1 MPRFAI
7 RNPYFIIV
15 VCLVLVVIG
24 VTSLARMPV
33 DLFPPINLPEVVV
46 ATFYSGMPPQDVETD
61 ITDPLE
67 RFFTLASGIDHMESR
82 SLLGVGIIRVYF
94 QPGTSADADVTEL
107 SNLALADLKRLPPGT
122 LPPVVLK
129 FDASSLP
136 VALVT
141 VKGEGLTETQLH
153 DYAQFQIRNQ
163 IAVVPGAVIPPPF
176 GGKYRQIMI
185 YVDPYKLLSRQLSL
199 MDVVGAVN
207 NSNLILPAGDVKIGP
222 YDYFVYSNSL
232 VENMSELGE
241 VPLKTRSTSWVTVN
255 DVGKAEDANQIQYNL
270 VRIDGQRSCYI
281 PIMKQGGDTNTIQVV
296 NGVRSLIH
304 HLYDIPKQLATSIV
318 FDQSVYV
325 KEAIHTVLH
334 EGMLG
339 LILTSLMI
347 LIFLGS
353 FRATSAVLLSI
364 PLSALATFVAL
375 YLMGSTINTMIL
387 GGLALAFSR
396 VIDNSVI
403 SLENIYR
410 HLEMG
415 SAPMVAAEVG
425 GAEVNLAVLAAT
437 LVDVV
442 DFFPVVFLYGV
453 AKFLF
458 SALALAFCLSL
469 LASFVV
475 AMTVIPLFCSHF
487 LKSVPLAGHHKSG
500 ENQEYEV
507 EPTSPGSPSWWDRFN
522 AAFNRTFN
530 KVLDFYEY
538 WVRRALRRPGL
549 TVAVLAGVFLLS
561 LAIYPLLGLAFF
573 PRTDAG
579 QFTINLKVPTGTRI
593 EVTEQY
599 VARVEDLIRHVVEPG
614 DLKRI
619 VSNLGVV
626 PDFSSLYTTNAGPYT
641 ATVQVALNEPHHRTS
656 FEYMDRV
663 RDQMARQFPD
673 IRTFFSSGSM
683 VDSIL
688 NMGMPAPIDIQVSS
702 PDLHQIYGVAQDL
715 AHRIREVRGVGEIYI
730 PQDMDYPAL
739 RLDVDRVHAA
749 ELGLTQKDVVD
760 NVITALNSNYMIAPN
775 YWVDRKSGNDYY
787 LTVQYFE
794 KGQPAIHDMV
804 DLGQIPLRDQSGGAP
819 NMNCGLLRSREFGA
833 ATPAW
838 NCGQTL
844 PAVAGQ
850 PGDNVRSITARDN
863 GDSDINCGL
872 LRSPK
877 LGVAKPSWTCGR
889 TMPAAGGQPGG
900 EVRPITVLDNVV
912 NVRHVQTPTEIDHY
926 QIQRVID
933 IYVTPA
939 SEDLGRVTSA
949 IQKIVGQAHIAS
961 NVRVN
966 LRGMVQGMEAS
977 FRSFALGF
985 LLSFA
990 LLFLIL
996 TAQFKSFIDPLLI
1009 MLAIP
1014 MGFVGVLIILPLTHS
1029 TLNVMSLMGVL
1040 MLVGIADSNS
1050 ILIVDFAHKL
1060 EQRGLSAADAVITA
1074 CRVRLRPILMTSLAT
1089 IIGMIP
1095 MALKLGTGAEQYTP
1109 MARAIIGGL
1118 TSSVLL
1124 TIFIVPAAYLL
1135 VYGRRGNQATEAQPS
1150 RPAE

>member
-1 MPRFAI
+1 MPGFSI

-15 VCLVLVVIG
+15 ICLVLLVIG
-24 VTSLARMPV
+24 VTSIARMPV

-46 ATFYSGMPPQDVETD
+46 ATFYSGMPPQDIETD

-67 RFFTLASGIDHMESR
+67 RFFTLAGGVDHMESR
-82 SLLGVGIIRVYF
+82 SLLGVSIIRVYF
-94 QPGTSADADVTEL
+94 QPGTSPDADVTEL

-141 VKGEGLTETQLH
+141 VKGEGLNETQLH
-153 DYAQFQIRNQ
+153 DYAQFEIRNQ
-163 IAVVPGAVIPPPF
+163 IAVVPGAEIPGVF
-176 GGKYRQIMI
+176 GGTYRQIMV
-185 YVDPYKLLSRQLSL
+185 YVDPYKLLSRQLSP

-207 NSNLILPAGDVKIGP
+207 DSNLILPAGDVKMGP

-232 VENMSELGE
+232 VDSMDQLGKL
-241 VPLKTRSTSWVTVN
+241 PLKVKGHSWVTVN
-255 DVGKAEDANQIQYNL
+255 DVGKAEDAHQIQTNV
-270 VRIDGQRSCYI
+270 VRIDGQKSVYI
-281 PIMKQGGDTNTIQVV
+281 PVMKQGGDTNTIAVV
-296 NGVRSLIH
+296 DGLRALTK
-304 HLYDIPKQLATSIV
+304 HLYDIPKQMVTSIV

-325 KEAIHTVLH
+325 KEAIRTVLH
-334 EGMLG
+334 EGFLG

-364 PLSALATFVAL
+364 PLSALAAFVVLA
-375 YLMGSTINTMIL
+375 LMGGTVNTMIL
-387 GGLALAFSR
+387 GGMALAFSR

-415 SAPMVAAEVG
+415 AVPMVAAEVG
-425 GAEVNLAVLAAT
+425 GPEVSLAVLAAT

-475 AMTVIPLFCSHF
+475 AMTVIPLFCSRF
-487 LKSVPLAGHHKSG
+487 LKAVPHAGEHKKQDDG
-500 ENQEYEV
+500 TENEYEV
-507 EPTSPGSPSWWDRFN
+507 EPTSPLSQSRMDRFN
-522 AAFNRTFN
+522 ARFNRLFN
-530 KVLDFYEY
+530 KLLDYYEH
-538 WVRRALRRPGL
+538 WVRRALLRPGL
-549 TVAVLAGVFLLS
+549 TVLILSGVFLTS

-573 PRTDAG
+573 PKTDAG

-593 EVTEQY
+593 ELADQY
-599 VARVEDLIRHVVEPG
+599 VAKVEDLIRHEIEPG
-614 DLKRI
+614 DFKRI
-619 VSNLGVV
+619 VSNIGVV
-626 PDFSSLYTTNAGPYT
+626 PDFSSLYTSNSGPYT
-641 ATVQVALNEPHHRTS
+641 ATVQVALNEPHHISS

-663 RDQMARQFPD
+663 QKAMASQFPD

-683 VDSIL
+683 VDAIL
-688 NMGMPAPIDIQVSS
+688 NMGMPAPIDVQVSS
-702 PDLHQIYGVAQDL
+702 PDLHETYGIAQSL
-715 AHRIREVRGVGEIYI
+715 AGRFRELHGVGQVYI
-730 PQDMDYPAL
+730 PQDMNYPAL
-739 RLDVDRVHAA
+739 RLDVDRVHAG

-787 LTVQYFE
+787 LTVQFFE
-794 KGQPAIHDMV
+794 HGDAAIHNMA
-804 DLGQIPLRDQSGGAP
+804 DLGQIPLRDTGNSG
-819 NMNCGLLRSREFGA
+819 MNCGPSA
-833 ATPAW
+833 P
-838 NCGQTL
+838 
-844 PAVAGQ
+844 PQ
-850 PGDNVRSITARDN
+850 PGTGRA
-863 GDSDINCGL
+863 
-872 LRSPK
+872 
-877 LGVAKPSWTCGR
+877 SWAC
-889 TMPAAGGQPGG
+889 GGQG
-900 EVRPITVLDNVV
+900 RPTTVLRNVV
-912 NVRHVQTPTEIDHY
+912 NVKQSLTPTEVDHY
-926 QIQRVID
+926 QIQRAVD
-933 IYVTPA
+933 IYVTP
-939 SEDLGRVTSA
+939 SGEDLGRVTDAVRNILVKTS
-949 IQKIVGQAHIAS
+949 IPG

-977 FRSFALGF
+977 FKSFGLGF
-985 LLSFA
+985 LISFL

-996 TAQFKSFIDPLLI
+996 TAQFKSFIDPFLI

-1014 MGFVGVLIILPLTHS
+1014 MGFVGVFIILPLTHS

-1060 EQRGLSAADAVITA
+1060 EV
-1074 CRVRLRPILMTSLAT
+1074 
-1089 IIGMIP
+1089 
-1095 MALKLGTGAEQYTP
+1095 
-1109 MARAIIGGL
+1109 
-1118 TSSVLL
+1118 
-1124 TIFIVPAAYLL
+1124 
-1135 VYGRRGNQATEAQPS
+1135 
-1150 RPAE
+1150 

>member
-1 MPRFAI
+1 MPGFSI

-15 VCLVLVVIG
+15 ICLTLLVIG

-46 ATFYSGMPPQDVETD
+46 ATFYSGMPPEDIETD

-67 RFFTLASGIDHMESR
+67 RFFTLASGVDHMESR
-82 SLLGVGIIRVYF
+82 SMLGVSIIRVYF
-94 QPGTSADADVTEL
+94 QPGTNADADVSQL

-141 VKGEGLTETQLH
+141 VKGDGLNETQLH

-163 IAVVPGAVIPPPF
+163 IAVVPGAEIPGVF
-176 GGKYRQIMI
+176 GGIYRQIMV
-185 YVDPYKLLSRQLSL
+185 YVDPYKLASRQLSV
-199 MDVVGAVN
+199 MDVVSAVN
-207 NSNLILPAGDVKIGP
+207 DSNLILPAGDVKMGP

-232 VENMSELGE
+232 VDNMDELGK
-241 VPLKTRSTSWVTVN
+241 VPLKVKGNSWVTVN
-255 DVGKAEDANQIQYNL
+255 DIGKAEDAHGIQTNI
-270 VRIDGQRSCYI
+270 VRIDGQKSAYI
-281 PIMKQGGDTNTIQVV
+281 PIMKQGGDTNTIAVV
-296 NGVRSLIH
+296 DGVRQLIK
-304 HLYDIPKQLATSIV
+304 HLYDIPQQMKTSIV

-325 KEAIHTVLH
+325 KEAIRTVLH
-334 EGMLG
+334 EGALG

-364 PLSALATFVAL
+364 PISALAAFVVLAM
-375 YLMGSTINTMIL
+375 MGGTVNTMIL
-387 GGLALAFSR
+387 GGMALAFSR

-415 SAPMVAAEVG
+415 AAPMIAAEAG
-425 GAEVNLAVLAAT
+425 GSEVSLAVLAAT

-475 AMTVIPLFCSHF
+475 AMTVIPLFCSRF
-487 LKSVPLAGHHKSG
+487 LKALPHTPEPKKEDGYEIAPSSTAGH
-500 ENQEYEV
+500 
-507 EPTSPGSPSWWDRFN
+507 SWMDRFN
-522 AAFNRTFN
+522 ARFNRMFN
-530 KVLDFYEY
+530 NVLDFYEH
-538 WVRRALRRPGL
+538 WVRRALERPGL
-549 TVAVLAGVFLLS
+549 TVVVLSGLFFVS

-573 PRTDAG
+573 PQTDAG

-593 EVTEQY
+593 EMTDQY
-599 VARVEDLIRHVVEPG
+599 MAKVEDLIRNQVEAK

-619 VSNLGVV
+619 VTNIGVV
-626 PDFSSLYTTNAGPYT
+626 PDFSALYTTNSGPYT
-641 ATVQVALNEPHHRTS
+641 ATLQVALNEPHDLSS

-663 RDQMARQFPD
+663 QKAMAKQFPD

-683 VDSIL
+683 VDAIL
-688 NMGMPAPIDIQVSS
+688 NTGMPAPIDVQVSS
-702 PDLHQIYGVAQDL
+702 PDLDQIYGIAQNL
-715 AHRIREVRGVGEIYI
+715 ASRFRAVHGVGQIYI
-730 PQDMDYPAL
+730 PQDMNYPAL
-739 RLDVDRVHAA
+739 RLDVDRVHAG

-760 NVITALNSNYMIAPN
+760 NLITALNSNYMIAPN
-775 YWVDRKSGNDYY
+775 YWVDHKSGNDYY

-794 KGQPAIHDMV
+794 HGDAAIHNMM
-804 DLGQIPLRDQSGGAP
+804 DLGQIPLRDPGNGQGMACGPSGP
-819 NMNCGLLRSREFGA
+819 
-833 ATPAW
+833 P
-838 NCGQTL
+838 
-844 PAVAGQ
+844 Q
-850 PGDNVRSITARDN
+850 PGTGHASWA
-863 GDSDINCGL
+863 C
-872 LRSPK
+872 
-877 LGVAKPSWTCGR
+877 LGQGR
-889 TMPAAGGQPGG
+889 PT
-900 EVRPITVLDNVV
+900 TVLNNVV
-912 NVRHVQTPTEIDHY
+912 RVNQVLTPTEVDHY
-926 QIQRVID
+926 QIQRAVD

-939 SEDLGRVTSA
+939 SEDLGRVTDA
-949 IQKIVGQAHIAS
+949 VRNILAKEKIPG

-977 FRSFALGF
+977 FKSFGLGF
-985 LLSFA
+985 LISFI

-996 TAQFKSFIDPLLI
+996 TAQFKSFVDPLLI

-1014 MGFVGVLIILPLTHS
+1014 MGFIGVLIILPLTHS

-1050 ILIVDFAHKL
+1050 ILIVDFAHNL
-1060 EQRGLSAADAVITA
+1060 EGQGMSPADAVITA

-1089 IIGMIP
+1089 IFGMIP
-1095 MALKLGTGAEQYTP
+1095 MALKLGEGAEQYTP

-1135 VYGRRGNQATEAQPS
+1135 VYGKRGAKNEAHETRETAQ
-1150 RPAE
+1150 

>member
-1 MPRFAI
+1 MPGFAI

-15 VCLVLVVIG
+15 LCLVLLVIG

-46 ATFYSGMPPQDVETD
+46 ATFYSGMPPEDIETD

-67 RFFTLASGIDHMESR
+67 RFFTLAAGVAHMESR
-82 SLLGVGIIRVYF
+82 SMLGVSIIRVYF
-94 QPGTSADADVTEL
+94 QPGTSADADVTQL

-141 VKGEGLTETQLH
+141 VKGEGLNETQLH
-153 DYAQFQIRNQ
+153 DFAQFQIRNQ
-163 IAVVPGAVIPPPF
+163 IAVVPGAEIPGVF
-176 GGKYRQIMI
+176 GGTYRQIMV

-207 NSNLILPAGDVKIGP
+207 DSNLILPAGDVKMGP
-222 YDYFVYSNSL
+222 YDYYVYSNSL
-232 VENMSELGE
+232 VDNMNELAQ
-241 VPLKTRSTSWVTVN
+241 VPVKVKGHSWVTVN
-255 DVGKAEDANQIQYNL
+255 DVGKAEDAHGIQTNI
-270 VRIDGQRSCYI
+270 VRIDGQRSAYI
-281 PIMKQGGDTNTIQVV
+281 PIMKQGGDTNTIAVV
-296 NGVRSLIH
+296 NGVRQLIQ
-304 HLYDIPKQLATSIV
+304 HLYDIPKQMVTSVV

-334 EGMLG
+334 EGFLG

-364 PLSALATFVAL
+364 PLSALAAFVVLAV
-375 YLMGSTINTMIL
+375 MGGTINTMIL
-387 GGLALAFSR
+387 GGMALAFSR

-415 SAPMVAAEVG
+415 AVPMVAAEVG

-458 SALALAFCLSL
+458 TALALAFCLSL

-475 AMTVIPLFCSHF
+475 AMTVIPLFCSRF
-487 LKSVPLAGHHKSG
+487 LKAVPHAVHEHQKT
-500 ENQEYEV
+500 EEYAI
-507 EPTSPGSPSWWDRFN
+507 EPTTPPDHSWTDRFN
-522 AAFNRTFN
+522 ARFNRMFN
-530 KVLDFYEY
+530 RILDYYEY
-538 WVRRALRRPGL
+538 WVRRALQRPGL
-549 TVAVLAGVFLLS
+549 TVAALSGVFLVS

-573 PRTDAG
+573 PKTDAG

-593 EVTEQY
+593 EVTDQY
-599 VARVEDLIRHVVEPG
+599 VSKVEDLIRHTMEG
-614 DLKRI
+614 KDLRRI
-619 VSNLGVV
+619 VSNIGVV
-626 PDFSSLYTTNAGPYT
+626 PDFSALYTTNAGPYT
-641 ATVQVALNEPHHRTS
+641 ATVQVQLNADHQLSS

-663 RDQMARQFPD
+663 QRRMASQFPD

-683 VDSIL
+683 VDAIL
-688 NMGMPAPIDIQVSS
+688 NMGMPAPIDVQVSS
-702 PDLHQIYGVAQDL
+702 PDLDQIYGIAQNL
-715 AHRIREVRGVGEIYI
+715 AGQIRQVRGVGQIYI
-730 PQDMDYPAL
+730 PQDMNYPAL
-739 RLDVDRVHAA
+739 RLDVDRVHAG

-775 YWVDRKSGNDYY
+775 YWVDRASGNDYY
-787 LTVQYFE
+787 LTVQFFE
-794 KGQPAIHDMV
+794 NGQAAIHNMA
-804 DLGQIPLRDQSGGAP
+804 DLGQIPLRDPGPTAGMGCGPTPPARSGD
-819 NMNCGLLRSREFGA
+819 LQ
-833 ATPAW
+833 PAW
-838 NCGQTL
+838 AC
-844 PAVAGQ
+844 
-850 PGDNVRSITARDN
+850 S
-863 GDSDINCGL
+863 
-872 LRSPK
+872 
-877 LGVAKPSWTCGR
+877 
-889 TMPAAGGQPGG
+889 G
-900 EVRPITVLDNVV
+900 EGRPITVLNNVV
-912 NVRHVQTPTEIDHY
+912 SVKQIQTPTEVDHY
-926 QIQRVID
+926 QIQRAID
-933 IYVTPA
+933 VYVTPTG
-939 SEDLGRVTSA
+939 EDLGRATDSIRDILA
-949 IQKIVGQAHIAS
+949 NASLPS

-966 LRGMVQGMEAS
+966 LRGMVEGMEAS
-977 FRSFALGF
+977 FKSFALGF
-985 LLSFA
+985 LISFI

-996 TAQFKSFIDPLLI
+996 TAQFKSFVDPFLI

-1014 MGFVGVLIILPLTHS
+1014 MGFVGVLLILPLTHS

-1050 ILIVDFAHKL
+1050 ILIVDFAHNL
-1060 EQRGLSAADAVITA
+1060 ERQGLSAADAAITA

-1124 TIFIVPAAYLL
+1124 TIFIVPAAYVL
-1135 VYGRRGNQATEAQPS
+1135 VYGRQRGDTT
-1150 RPAE
+1150 PAKPTA

>member
-1 MPRFAI
+1 MPGFSI
-7 RNPYFIIV
+7 RNPYFIV
-15 VCLVLVVIG
+15 VICLTLLVIG

-46 ATFYSGMPPQDVETD
+46 ATFYTGMPPEDIETD

-67 RFFTLASGIDHMESR
+67 RFFTLAAGVDHMESR
-82 SLLGVGIIRVYF
+82 SMLGVSIIRVYF
-94 QPGTSADADVTEL
+94 QPGTNPDADVSEL

-141 VKGEGLTETQLH
+141 VKGEGLNETQLH

-163 IAVVPGAVIPPPF
+163 IATVPGAEIPGVF
-176 GGKYRQIMI
+176 GGIYRQIMV
-185 YVDPYKLLSRQLSL
+185 YVDPYKLASRQLSV

-207 NSNLILPAGDVKIGP
+207 DANLILPAGDVKMGP
-222 YDYFVYSNSL
+222 YDYYVYSNSL
-232 VENMSELGE
+232 VDNMQQLGQLPIK
-241 VPLKTRSTSWVTVN
+241 VKGNSWVTVN
-255 DVGKAEDANQIQYNL
+255 DVGKAEDAHQIQYNI
-270 VRIDGQRSCYI
+270 VRIDGQRSAYI
-281 PIMKQGGDTNTIQVV
+281 PIMKQGGDTNTIAVV
-296 NGVRSLIH
+296 DGVRKLIK
-304 HLYDIPKQLATSIV
+304 HLYDIPQQMKTSIV

-325 KEAIHTVLH
+325 KEAIRTVLH
-334 EGMLG
+334 EGFLG

-364 PLSALATFVAL
+364 PISALAAFVVLA
-375 YLMGSTINTMIL
+375 LMGGTINTMIL
-387 GGLALAFSR
+387 GGMALAFSR

-415 SAPMVAAEVG
+415 AAPMIAAEVG
-425 GAEVNLAVLAAT
+425 GSEVSLAVLAAT

-475 AMTVIPLFCSHF
+475 AMTVIPLFCSRF
-487 LKSVPLAGHHKSG
+487 LKAVPHSAHAKKPEDGNTGDNYAIERTSG
-500 ENQEYEV
+500 
-507 EPTSPGSPSWWDRFN
+507 SGRSWLDRFN
-522 AAFNRTFN
+522 VRFNRMFN
-530 KVLDFYEY
+530 KILDFYEY
-538 WVRRALRRPGL
+538 WVRRALQRPGL
-549 TVAVLAGVFLLS
+549 TVAVLSGVFLLS

-573 PRTDAG
+573 PKTDAG
-579 QFTINLKVPTGTRI
+579 QFTINIKVPTGTRI
-593 EVTEQY
+593 EIANEY
-599 VARVEDLIRHVVEPG
+599 VAKVEDLIRHQIEPK
-614 DLKRI
+614 DFKRI
-619 VSNLGVV
+619 VSNIGVV
-626 PDFSSLYTTNAGPYT
+626 PDFSALYTTNSGPYT
-641 ATVQVALNEPHHRTS
+641 ATIQVALNEPHALSS
-656 FEYMDRV
+656 FAYMDRV
-663 RDQMARQFPD
+663 QKAMASQFPD

-683 VDSIL
+683 VDAIL
-688 NMGMPAPIDIQVSS
+688 NTGMPAPIDVQVSS
-702 PDLHQIYGVAQDL
+702 PDLDQIYGIAQNL
-715 AHRIREVRGVGEIYI
+715 AARIREVRGVGQIYI
-730 PQDMDYPAL
+730 PQDMNYPAL
-739 RLDVDRVHAA
+739 RLDVDRVHAG

-787 LTVQYFE
+787 LTVQFFE
-794 KGQPAIHDMV
+794 HGDAAIHNMT
-804 DLGQIPLRDQSGGAP
+804 DLGQIPLRDPGNGAGMSCGPSGAP
-819 NMNCGLLRSREFGA
+819 
-833 ATPAW
+833 
-838 NCGQTL
+838 
-844 PAVAGQ
+844 Q
-850 PGDNVRSITARDN
+850 PGVAR
-863 GDSDINCGL
+863 
-872 LRSPK
+872 
-877 LGVAKPSWTCGR
+877 PSWVCNGQGR
-889 TMPAAGGQPGG
+889 PT
-900 EVRPITVLDNVV
+900 TVLKNVV
-912 NVRHVQTPTEIDHY
+912 DVKQINTPTEVDHY
-926 QIQRVID
+926 QIQRAVD
-933 IYVTPA
+933 IFVTPNG
-939 SEDLGRVTSA
+939 EDLGRVTSA
-949 IQKIVGQAHIAS
+949 VRDILAKEKIPG

-977 FRSFALGF
+977 FKSFALGF
-985 LLSFA
+985 LISFV

-996 TAQFKSFIDPLLI
+996 TAQFKSFIDPFLI

-1029 TLNVMSLMGVL
+1029 TLNVMSLMGIL

-1050 ILIVDFAHKL
+1050 ILIVDFAHNL
-1060 EQRGLSAADAVITA
+1060 EREGMTPGDAVITA

-1135 VYGRRGNQATEAQPS
+1135 VYGKKNPQPASAPTETA
-1150 RPAE
+1150 R

>member
-1 MPRFAI
+1 MPGFSI

-15 VCLVLVVIG
+15 ICLMLLVIG

-46 ATFYSGMPPQDVETD
+46 ATFYSGMPPEDIETD

-67 RFFTLASGIDHMESR
+67 RFFTLASGVDHMESR
-82 SLLGVGIIRVYF
+82 SLLGVSIIKVYF
-94 QPGTSADADVTEL
+94 QPGTSPDADVTQL

-141 VKGEGLTETQLH
+141 VTGEGLNETQLH

-163 IAVVPGAVIPPPF
+163 IAVVPGAEIPGVF
-176 GGKYRQIMI
+176 GGTYRQIMV
-185 YVDPYKLLSRQLSL
+185 YVDPYKLASRQLSP
-199 MDVVGAVN
+199 MDVVSAVN
-207 NSNLILPAGDVKIGP
+207 DSNLILPAGDVKMGP

-232 VENMSELGE
+232 VDDMEQLGKL
-241 VPLKTRSTSWVTVN
+241 PLKVNGHSWVTVN
-255 DVGKAEDANQIQYNL
+255 DVGKAEDSHGIQTNI
-270 VRIDGQRSCYI
+270 VRIDGQHSAYI
-281 PIMKQGGDTNTIQVV
+281 PIMKQGGDTNTIAVV
-296 NGVRSLIH
+296 DGVRDLIK
-304 HLYDIPKQLATSIV
+304 HLYDIPKQMVTSVV

-334 EGMLG
+334 EGLLG

-364 PLSALATFVAL
+364 PLSALAAFVVLA
-375 YLMGSTINTMIL
+375 LMGGTINTMIL
-387 GGLALAFSR
+387 GGMALAFSR

-415 SAPMVAAEVG
+415 AAPLVAAEVG
-425 GAEVNLAVLAAT
+425 GSEVSLAVLAAT

-453 AKFLF
+453 AKYLF

-475 AMTVIPLFCSHF
+475 AMTVIPLFCSRF
-487 LKSVPLAGHHKSG
+487 LKAMPHG
-500 ENQEYEV
+500 EVHDDQQYHE
-507 EPTSPGSPSWWDRFN
+507 SARISRMDRFN
-522 AAFNRTFN
+522 ERFNTMFN
-530 KVLDFYEY
+530 KLLDFYEY
-538 WVRRALRRPGL
+538 WVRRALERPGL
-549 TVAVLAGVFLLS
+549 TVLALSGVFVAS

-573 PRTDAG
+573 PKTDAG

-593 EVTEQY
+593 EVNDQY
-599 VARVEDLIRHVVEPG
+599 IAKVEDLIRGAIEPK

-619 VSNLGVV
+619 VSNIGVV
-626 PDFSSLYTTNAGPYT
+626 PDFSALYTTNSGPYT
-641 ATVQVALNEPHHRTS
+641 ATVQVQLNEPHHQSS
-656 FEYMDRV
+656 FYYMDHV
-663 RDQMARQFPD
+663 QGKMATQFPD

-683 VDSIL
+683 VDAIL
-688 NMGMPAPIDIQVSS
+688 NTGKAAPIDIQVSS
-702 PDLHQIYGVAQDL
+702 PDLNDIYGVAQNL
-715 AHRIREVRGVGEIYI
+715 AAQIRQIHGVGEVYI
-730 PQDMDYPAL
+730 PQDMNYPAL
-739 RLDVDRVHAA
+739 RLDVDRVHAG
-749 ELGLTQKDVVD
+749 ELGLSQKDVVD

-787 LTVQYFE
+787 LTVQFFE
-794 KGQPAIHDMV
+794 KGAGAIHNMA
-804 DLGQIPLRDQSGGAP
+804 DLGQIPLRDPGGAGSL
-819 NMNCGLLRSREFGA
+819 NCGPS
-833 ATPAW
+833 
-838 NCGQTL
+838 
-844 PAVAGQ
+844 
-850 PGDNVRSITARDN
+850 
-863 GDSDINCGL
+863 
-872 LRSPK
+872 SPQ
-877 LGVAKPSWTCGR
+877 LGSAQPSWACNGAGR
-889 TMPAAGGQPGG
+889 PT
-900 EVRPITVLDNVV
+900 TVLNNVV
-912 NVRHVQTPTEIDHY
+912 TVQQVQTPTEVDHY
-926 QIQRVID
+926 QIQRNVD
-933 IYVTPA
+933 VFVTPA
-939 SEDLGRVTSA
+939 GEDLGRVTGA
-949 IQKIVGQAHIAS
+949 IRKILAKTNVPA

-966 LRGMVQGMEAS
+966 LRGMVDGMEQS
-977 FRSFALGF
+977 FKSFAFGF
-985 LLSFA
+985 LISFV

-996 TAQFKSFIDPLLI
+996 TAQFKSFIDPFLI

-1014 MGFVGVLIILPLTHS
+1014 MGFVGVLIILPLTGS

-1050 ILIVDFAHKL
+1050 ILIVDFAHNL
-1060 EQRGLSAADAVITA
+1060 EKQGKSPEDAVITA

-1095 MALKLGTGAEQYTP
+1095 MALKMGTGAEQYAP
-1109 MARAIIGGL
+1109 MAKAIIGGL
-1118 TSSVLL
+1118 SSSVVL

-1135 VYGRRGNQATEAQPS
+1135 IYGKRGAKNPPNPPAQPQEAQG
-1150 RPAE
+1150 

>member
-1 MPRFAI
+1 MPGFSI

-15 VCLVLVVIG
+15 LCLVLLVIG
-24 VTSLARMPV
+24 VTSLARMPI

-46 ATFYSGMPPQDVETD
+46 ATFYSGMPPEDIETD

-67 RFFTLASGIDHMESR
+67 RFFTLAAGVDHFESR
-82 SLLGVGIIRVYF
+82 SMLGVSIIKVYF
-94 QPGTSADADVTEL
+94 QPGTSPDADVTEL

-141 VKGEGLTETQLH
+141 VKGEGLNETQLH

-163 IAVVPGAVIPPPF
+163 ITVVPGSSIPGVF
-176 GGKYRQIMI
+176 GGIYRQIMV
-185 YVDPYKLLSRQLSL
+185 YVDPYKLASRQLSL

-207 NSNLILPAGDVKIGP
+207 NSNLILPAGDVKMGP

-232 VENMSELGE
+232 VDNMEELGK
-241 VPLKTRSTSWVTVN
+241 VPLKVNGHSWVTVN
-255 DVGKAEDANQIQYNL
+255 DVGKAEDSHQIQYNI
-270 VRIDGQRSCYI
+270 VRIDGQKSAYI
-281 PIMKQGGDTNTIQVV
+281 PIMKQGGDTNTIAVV
-296 NGVRSLIH
+296 DGVRELIK
-304 HLYDIPKQLATSIV
+304 HLYDIPKQMVTSIV

-325 KEAIHTVLH
+325 KEAIDTVLH
-334 EGMLG
+334 EGALG

-364 PLSALATFVAL
+364 PLSALAAFVVLA
-375 YLMGSTINTMIL
+375 LMGGTINTMIL
-387 GGLALAFSR
+387 GGMALAFSR

-415 SAPMVAAEVG
+415 AAPAVAAEVG

-453 AKFLF
+453 AKYLF

-475 AMTVIPLFCSHF
+475 AMTVIPLFCSRF
-487 LKSVPLAGHHKSG
+487 LKAVPHGAEHEHK
-500 ENQEYEV
+500 EYEV
-507 EPTSPGSPSWWDRFN
+507 QPSESKSRSWMERFN
-522 AAFNRTFN
+522 ARFNHMFN
-530 KVLDFYEY
+530 QILDYYER
-538 WVRRALRRPGL
+538 WVRRALQRPGL
-549 TVAVLAGVFLLS
+549 TVLILSGVFVASLL
-561 LAIYPLLGLAFF
+561 IYPLIGLAFF
-573 PRTDAG
+573 PKTDAG

-593 EVTEQY
+593 EVTDQY
-599 VARVEDLIRHVVEPG
+599 VAKVEDLIRSSMEG
-614 DLKRI
+614 KDLRRI
-619 VSNLGVV
+619 VSNIGVV
-626 PDFSSLYTTNAGPYT
+626 PDFSSLYTTNSGPYT
-641 ATVQVALNEPHHRTS
+641 ATVQVQLNEKHQLSS

-663 RDQMARQFPD
+663 QQKMAAQYPD

-683 VDSIL
+683 VDAIL
-688 NMGMPAPIDIQVSS
+688 NQGAPAPIDVQVSS
-702 PDLHQIYGVAQDL
+702 SNLDQINGIAQNL
-715 AHRIREVRGVGEIYI
+715 ATRIREIHGVGQVYQ
-730 PQDMDYPAL
+730 PQDMNYPAL
-739 RLDVDRVHAA
+739 RLDVDRVHAG

-787 LTVQYFE
+787 LTVQFFE
-794 KGQPAIHDMV
+794 KGPAAIHNLA
-804 DLGQIPLRDQSGGAP
+804 DLGQIPLRDPGSGNG
-819 NMNCGLLRSREFGA
+819 MNCGLTS
-833 ATPAW
+833 P
-838 NCGQTL
+838 L
-844 PAVAGQ
+844 PGHPQ
-850 PGDNVRSITARDN
+850 
-863 GDSDINCGL
+863 
-872 LRSPK
+872 
-877 LGVAKPSWTCGR
+877 PSWGCSVEGR
-889 TMPAAGGQPGG
+889 PT
-900 EVRPITVLDNVV
+900 TVLNNVV
-912 NVRHVQTPTEIDHY
+912 NVRQVQTPTEVDHY
-926 QIQRVID
+926 QIQRVVD
-933 IYVTPA
+933 IYVTP
-939 SEDLGRVTSA
+939 SGEDLQRVTSA
-949 IQKIVGQAHIAS
+949 IRKIIGNEKIPS

-966 LRGMVQGMEAS
+966 LRGMVDGMQQS
-977 FRSFALGF
+977 FKSFAFGF
-985 LLSFA
+985 LISF
-990 LLFLIL
+990 LLLYLIL
-996 TAQFKSFIDPLLI
+996 TAQFKSFVDPFLI

-1014 MGFVGVLIILPLTHS
+1014 MGFVGVLIILPLTGA

-1050 ILIVDFAHKL
+1050 ILIVDFAHNL
-1060 EQRGLSAADAVITA
+1060 EKQGLSPLDAVITA

-1095 MALKLGTGAEQYTP
+1095 MALKLGTGAEQYAP
-1109 MARAIIGGL
+1109 MAKAIIGGL
-1118 TSSVLL
+1118 TSSVFL

-1135 VYGRRGNQATEAQPS
+1135 VYGKKGRQTAAVPATET
-1150 RPAE
+1150 AE